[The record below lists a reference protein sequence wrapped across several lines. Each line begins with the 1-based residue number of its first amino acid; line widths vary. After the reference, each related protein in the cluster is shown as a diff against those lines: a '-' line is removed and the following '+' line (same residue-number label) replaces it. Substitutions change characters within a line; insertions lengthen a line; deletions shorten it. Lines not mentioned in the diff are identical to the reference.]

1 MRFAM
6 HHTRIILLLAVAF
19 TGCSLVGEDLRDCE
33 TDYHLDYELR
43 LVTNMTTELET
54 QLSMETEVSVSNAL
68 RTYLSGIFT
77 DYARDVDL
85 GFYDVEGDSTILHH
99 EQHIMNANQSSY
111 TLFIPVRKY
120 MHLASANVIENSLLS
135 IEKDDRC
142 HETKITQ
149 IVRDTLPGHQAGVF
163 TARLPMDIKE
173 GEDQQFDVRLYMANC
188 ASALVVDTLGS
199 SVRDIR
205 VFMSGFATSFSLCDS
220 LYHYDYTPIIK
231 ADELAVEEPS
241 NGELAFVAAH
251 FPSKPVVETKS
262 VIDTDDSDVAE
273 TSDQTLWHYRVY
285 ATLADGTVTET
296 LLGMRVPIKAGRLK
310 LLKCRASSN
319 GVVAPSDPTV
329 AVIITMDWTPGLEIP
344 VDL

>member
-6 HHTRIILLLAVAF
+6 HHMRIILLLAVAF
-19 TGCSLVGEDLRDCE
+19 TGCSLVDEDLRDCE

-68 RTYLSGIFT
+68 RAYLSGIFT

-111 TLFIPVRKY
+111 TLFIPVRRY
-120 MHLASANVIENSLLS
+120 MHLASANVIENPLLS

-149 IVRDTLPGHQAGVF
+149 IVRDTIPSHQAGVF

-199 SVRDIR
+199 GVRDIR

-241 NGELAFVAAH
+241 YGEIAFAAAH
-251 FPSKPVVETKS
+251 FPSKPVPETKS

-273 TSDQTLWHYRVY
+273 TSDQTLWQYRVY
-285 ATLADGTVTET
+285 ATLADGSVTET
-296 LLGMRVPIKAGRLK
+296 LLGMRVPIKPGRLK
-310 LLKCRASSN
+310 VLRCRASSN
-319 GVVAPSDPTV
+319 GVVAPGDPTV